1 MFLPQKGRGSQASQL
16 VSLFRN
22 PGDDVLTLLGISKSQ
37 NQNDYHEV
45 QILSLCVSVSTP
57 GKKLEIT
64 GWGHPR
70 LLAAWNG
77 CEALR
82 ETQGDEAAKR
92 DTNDKTHSSLG
103 ADPRPW
109 RQRLCCQCQ
118 VEDEDFSG
126 MKPSETPE

>member
-1 MFLPQKGRGSQASQL
+1 MFLPQKGRGSQASRL
-16 VSLFRN
+16 VSLSRK
-22 PGDDVLTLLGISKSQ
+22 PGDDVLTLLGISISQ

-70 LLAAWNG
+70 LLTAWNG

-82 ETQGDEAAKR
+82 ETQGDEAAKW
-92 DTNDKTHSSLG
+92 DTNDKTHNSLG
-103 ADPRPW
+103 VAPHPW
-109 RQRLCCQCQ
+109 RQRLCCQRQ
-118 VEDEDFSG
+118 VEDEDFAG
-126 MKPSETPE
+126 IKLLETPE